1 MIFVNRNSS
10 LIAWHSGK
18 QNKVESETF
27 GAAMEMM
34 RIARDSTAA
43 LPLQYNVID
52 EQVSG
57 ETSVYESQA

>member
-1 MIFVNRNSS
+1 
-10 LIAWHSGK
+10 
-18 QNKVESETF
+18 
-27 GAAMEMM
+27 MEMM